1 MGYSFD
7 FKFNAQFSSYHVILR
22 ERLSATVS
30 IPYSKQVIILILSR
44 CSYSPLYTRAWR
56 GTFGIFRS
64 RAERENLFTRTY
76 PLRDFSTSVSCAYL
90 PYLLYFIRS
99 MKLYPPPRFCQPFS
113 FVFPRF
119 FNFCRFCGS
128 FSAIFAFLNKKL
140 STIPRLRITR
150 FFILQAIPLAAFVY
164 KKVRQP
170 QLPHEKRK
178 FRLSPNNPYVNAWCR
193 ENIRRTCI
201 FTENTGFLAPK
212 KTANVSPLIFRDT
225 K

>member
-7 FKFNAQFSSYHVILR
+7 FKFNVQFSSYHVILR

-44 CSYSPLYTRAWR
+44 CSYSTLYTRAWR

-76 PLRDFSTSVSCAYL
+76 PLRDFSTSVSRAYL

-99 MKLYPPPRFCQPFS
+99 MKLYPPRVFVNRFHLF
-113 FVFPRF
+113 FHDF

-128 FSAIFAFLNKKL
+128 FSAIFAFPNKKL
-140 STIPRLRITR
+140 STAHRLRITR

-164 KKVRQP
+164 KKSAATAVTARKTQIPIVAKQP
-170 QLPHEKRK
+170 LCKRLVQRK
-178 FRLSPNNPYVNAWCR
+178 HKKNLHFYRKHRFS
-193 ENIRRTCI
+193 RT
-201 FTENTGFLAPK
+201 K
-212 KTANVSPLIFRDT
+212 KDGKRFAIDFS
-225 K
+225 

>member
-7 FKFNAQFSSYHVILR
+7 LKFNAQFSSYHVILR

-64 RAERENLFTRTY
+64 PAERENLFTRTY
-76 PLRDFSTSVSCAYL
+76 PLRDFSTSVFRAYL

-99 MKLYPPPRFCQPFS
+99 MKLYPRVFVNRF
-113 FVFPRF
+113 RLF
-119 FNFCRFCGS
+119 FHDFFIFCRFCGS

-140 STIPRLRITR
+140 STAHRLWITR

-164 KKVRQP
+164 KKKCGNRSYRTKNANSDCRQTT
-170 QLPHEKRK
+170 LM
-178 FRLSPNNPYVNAWCR
+178 
-193 ENIRRTCI
+193 
-201 FTENTGFLAPK
+201 
-212 KTANVSPLIFRDT
+212 
-225 K
+225 